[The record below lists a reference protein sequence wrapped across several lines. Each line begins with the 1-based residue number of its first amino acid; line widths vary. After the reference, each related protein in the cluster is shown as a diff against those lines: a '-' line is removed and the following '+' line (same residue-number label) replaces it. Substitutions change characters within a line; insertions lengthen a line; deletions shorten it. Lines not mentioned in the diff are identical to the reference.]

1 MWSKRNMRPKFK
13 RSILLLL
20 LALPIVSATSAP
32 RALDQEKATHV
43 LNRLAFG
50 ARPGEVARVQSMG
63 IRQYIEQQLHPEQI
77 NDSAVDSRLSQLPSI
92 RMRTDELMARYPE
105 PQQVAKR
112 AGIANPKADDKNA
125 QATRNKLQTYMMQ
138 NGLERPQLLLQELQS
153 QKIIRGVYSE
163 RQLQEVMTDFWFNHF
178 NVYWNKGQDKWFT
191 TDYEMSAIRPH
202 ALGKFKDLLMAT
214 AKSPAMLFYLDNH
227 LSTVPNTAPALS
239 AAARA
244 RLANP
249 GAPLPP
255 NIAAEE
261 ANQAKN
267 RKKDGINEN
276 YGRELMELHTL
287 GVDGGYT
294 QKDVQEVARALTGWT
309 IDKPRQD
316 ARFVFRLMM
325 HDRGEKVVL
334 GNRIRA
340 GGGIEDGEKVID
352 ILAHHPS
359 TARFI
364 STKLVRYFVSDNPP
378 DALVDKVA
386 ATFMKTDGDIREM
399 LRTIFYSDEFMSPET
414 YGQKTKSAFEYVVSS
429 IRAMNGDTNGSQ
441 RMAQVLTK
449 MGQPI
454 YQFVAPTGFPD
465 RADYWLTDGTLIE
478 RINFAVNLTSN
489 KIPDARVQLADFPDA
504 KTAALYLGS
513 PEFQK
518 R

>member
-1 MWSKRNMRPKFK
+1 LWSIRSMRPKSLRPFLF
-13 RSILLLL
+13 IL
-20 LALPIVSATSAP
+20 LALPVANASSAP
-32 RALDQEKATHV
+32 RSLTEQEKATHI

-50 ARPGEVARVQSMG
+50 PRPGDVDRVQSMG
-63 IRQYIEQQLHPEQI
+63 IRQYIEQQLRPELI
-77 NDSAVDSRLSQLPSI
+77 SDSAVDSRLNQLPSI
-92 RMRTDELMARYPE
+92 RMGAGTLMAKYPDPE
-105 PQQVAKR
+105 QAAQR
-112 AGIANPKADDKNA
+112 AGIQNLKADKNS
-125 QATRNKLQTYMMQ
+125 QENRTRLQTYMMQ
-138 NGLERPQLLLQELQS
+138 NGLERPQQLLQELQA
-153 QKIIRGVYSE
+153 QKIIRGIYSE

-191 TDYEMSAIRPH
+191 TDYEMNVIRPN

-227 LSTVPNTAPALS
+227 LSTVPDTAPQIS
-239 AAARA
+239 AVARA

-255 NIAAEE
+255 EIAATE

-267 RKKDGINEN
+267 RKRDGINEN
-276 YGRELMELHTL
+276 YGRELMELHTM

-309 IDKPRQD
+309 IDKPRQN
-316 ARFVFRLMM
+316 ASFIFRLMM
-325 HDRGEKVVL
+325 HDRGEKIVL
-334 GNRIRA
+334 GNRIKA

-364 STKLVRYFVSDNPP
+364 STKLVRYFVSDEPP
-378 DALVDKVA
+378 QSLVDKVA

-399 LRTIFYSDEFMSPET
+399 LRTIFYSDEFMSPDA

-429 IRAMNGDTNGSQ
+429 IRAVDGETNGSQ
-441 RMAQVLTK
+441 RMAQVLVK
-449 MGQPI
+449 MGQPL

-489 KIPDARVQLADFPDA
+489 KLPDTRVQLTNFPDPKA
-504 KTAALYLGS
+504 AALFLGS
-513 PEFQK
+513 PDFQK

>member
-1 MWSKRNMRPKFK
+1 
-13 RSILLLL
+13 
-20 LALPIVSATSAP
+20 
-32 RALDQEKATHV
+32 
-43 LNRLAFG
+43 
-50 ARPGEVARVQSMG
+50 
-63 IRQYIEQQLHPEQI
+63 
-77 NDSAVDSRLSQLPSI
+77 
-92 RMRTDELMARYPE
+92 
-105 PQQVAKR
+105 
-112 AGIANPKADDKNA
+112 
-125 QATRNKLQTYMMQ
+125 
-138 NGLERPQLLLQELQS
+138 
-153 QKIIRGVYSE
+153 
-163 RQLQEVMTDFWFNHF
+163 MTDFWFNHF
-178 NVYWNKGQDKWFT
+178 NVYWNKGQDKYFT
-191 TDYEMSAIRPH
+191 TDYEMNAIRPY
-202 ALGKFKDLLMAT
+202 AMGKFKDLLMAT

-227 LSTVPNTAPALS
+227 LSTVPNNAPAIS

-249 GAPLPP
+249 GGPLPP

-309 IDKPRQD
+309 IDRPRQD

-378 DALVDKVA
+378 DSLVDKVA
-386 ATFMKTDGDIREM
+386 ATFMKTMATSAKCSARFFIRTSSCRPMLMDKKPSLPSNMWFLPSRDERRNQRQSANGAGSDQDGPAA
-399 LRTIFYSDEFMSPET
+399 L
-414 YGQKTKSAFEYVVSS
+414 S
-429 IRAMNGDTNGSQ
+429 IR
-441 RMAQVLTK
+441 
-449 MGQPI
+449 
-454 YQFVAPTGFPD
+454 
-465 RADYWLTDGTLIE
+465 RADRVSGSRGLLVDRWDAGRAHQLCGE
-478 RINFAVNLTSN
+478 
-489 KIPDARVQLADFPDA
+489 PD
-504 KTAALYLGS
+504 S
-513 PEFQK
+513 E
-518 R
+518 

>member
-1 MWSKRNMRPKFK
+1 M
-13 RSILLLL
+13 RSILFLL
-20 LALPIVSATSAP
+20 LALPIASATSAP
-32 RALDQEKATHV
+32 RTLTEQEKATHI
-43 LNRLAFG
+43 LNRLAYG
-50 ARPGEVARVQSMG
+50 PRPGDVARVQSMG
-63 IRQYIEQQLHPEQI
+63 IRQYIEQQLRPEQI
-77 NDSAVDSRLSQLPSI
+77 NDNAVDSRLNQLPSI
-92 RMRTDELMARYPE
+92 RMKTDELMARYPE
-105 PQQVAKR
+105 PQQVAQR
-112 AGIANPKADDKNA
+112 AGIRNPKAGDNDA
-125 QATRNKLQTYMMQ
+125 QSNRRKLQTYMMQ

-153 QKIIRGVYSE
+153 QKIIRGIYSE

-227 LSTVPNTAPALS
+227 LSTVPNTAPALN
-239 AAARA
+239 AVTRA

-255 NIAAEE
+255 NIAAQE

-267 RKKDGINEN
+267 RKRDGINEN

-334 GNRIRA
+334 GTRIKA

-352 ILAHHPS
+352 ILAHHSS

-378 DALVDKVA
+378 DSLVDKVA

-399 LRTIFYSDEFMSPET
+399 LRTIFYSDEFMSPDA

-429 IRAMNGDTNGSQ
+429 IRAVNGDTNPSQ

-489 KIPDARVQLADFPDA
+489 KLPDTRIQLADFPDA
-504 KTAALYLGS
+504 KTAALFLGS
-513 PEFQK
+513 PEFQ
-518 R
+518 RR

>member
-1 MWSKRNMRPKFK
+1 MRP
-13 RSILLLL
+13 ILFLL
-20 LALPIVSATSAP
+20 LALPIASATSAP
-32 RALDQEKATHV
+32 RTLTEQEKATHV

-50 ARPGEVARVQSMG
+50 PRPGDVARVQGMG
-63 IRQYIEQQLHPEQI
+63 IRQYIEQQLRPEQI
-77 NDSAVDSRLSQLPSI
+77 NDSAVDSRLSQLQSI
-92 RMRTDELMARYPE
+92 HMKTDELMARYPE
-105 PQQVAKR
+105 PQQVAQR
-112 AGIANPKADDKNA
+112 AGIARPKADDKNA
-125 QATRNKLQTYMMQ
+125 QVDRKKLQTYMMQ
-138 NGLERPQLLLQELQS
+138 NGLERPQLLLQELES

-178 NVYWNKGQDKWFT
+178 NVYWNKGQDKWLT
-191 TDYEMSAIRPH
+191 TDYEMNAIRPN

-227 LSTVPNTAPALS
+227 LSTVPNTAAAPG

-255 NIAAEE
+255 NIAAQE
-261 ANQAKN
+261 ANQARN

-309 IDKPRQD
+309 IDRPRQD

-334 GNRIRA
+334 GNRIKA

-378 DALVDKVA
+378 DSLVDKVA

-399 LRTIFYSDEFMSPET
+399 LRTIFYSDEFMSPDA

-429 IRAMNGDTNGSQ
+429 IRAMNGDTNAGP
-441 RMAQVLTK
+441 RMAQVLGK

-465 RADYWLTDGTLIE
+465 RADYWLTDGTLVE

-489 KIPDARVQLADFPDA
+489 KLPDTRVQLNDFPDS

>member
-1 MWSKRNMRPKFK
+1 M
-13 RSILLLL
+13 RSILFLLI
-20 LALPIVSATSAP
+20 ALPIASASSAP
-32 RALDQEKATHV
+32 RTLTEQEKATHV
-43 LNRLAFG
+43 LNRLTFG
-50 ARPGEVARVQSMG
+50 PRQGDVARVQSMG

-92 RMRTDELMARYPE
+92 RMKTNELMARYPE
-105 PQQVAKR
+105 PQQVAQR
-112 AGIANPKADDKNA
+112 AGIQKPKAGDKDDKNA
-125 QATRNKLQTYMMQ
+125 QANRNQLQTYMMQ
-138 NGLERPQLLLQELQS
+138 NGLERPQQLLQELQS

-178 NVYWNKGQDKWFT
+178 NVYWNKGQDKYFT
-191 TDYEMSAIRPH
+191 TDYEMNTIRPH
-202 ALGKFKDLLMAT
+202 AMGKFKDLLMAT

-227 LSTVPNTAPALS
+227 LSTVPNTAPPLG

-309 IDKPRQD
+309 IDRPRQD
-316 ARFVFRLMM
+316 ARFVFRIMM

-378 DALVDKVA
+378 DSLVDKVA

-399 LRTIFYSDEFMSPET
+399 LRTIFYSDEFMSPDA

-429 IRAMNGDTNGSQ
+429 IRAMNGETSGSP

-449 MGQPI
+449 MGQPL

-465 RADYWLTDGTLIE
+465 RADYWLTDGTLVE
-478 RINFAVNLTSN
+478 RINFAVNLTAN
-489 KIPDARVQLADFPDA
+489 KLPDTRVQLNDFPDS

>member
-1 MWSKRNMRPKFK
+1 M
-13 RSILLLL
+13 RSILFLL
-20 LALPIVSATSAP
+20 LALPIASASSAP
-32 RALDQEKATHV
+32 RPLSEQEKATHV
-43 LNRLAFG
+43 LNRLTLG
-50 ARPGEVARVQSMG
+50 PRPGDVARVQSMG

-92 RMRTDELMARYPE
+92 RMKTNELMARYPE
-105 PQQVAKR
+105 PQQVAQR
-112 AGIANPKADDKNA
+112 AGIQKPKAGDKDDKNA
-125 QATRNKLQTYMMQ
+125 QANRKQLQTYMMQ
-138 NGLERPQLLLQELQS
+138 NGLERPQQLLQELQS

-178 NVYWNKGQDKWFT
+178 NVYWNKGQDKYFT
-191 TDYEMSAIRPH
+191 TDYEMNAIRPY
-202 ALGKFKDLLMAT
+202 AMGMFKDLLMAT

-227 LSTVPNTAPALS
+227 LSTVPNNAPALS

-249 GAPLPP
+249 GGSLPP

-309 IDKPRQD
+309 IDRPRQD

-378 DALVDKVA
+378 DSLVDKVA

-399 LRTIFYSDEFMSPET
+399 LRTIFYSDEFMSPDT

-429 IRAMNGDTNGSQ
+429 IRAMNGETNGSP

-449 MGQPI
+449 MGQPLC
-454 YQFVAPTGFPD
+454 QFVAPTGFPD
-465 RADYWLTDGTLIE
+465 RADYWLTDGTLVE
-478 RINFAVNLTSN
+478 RINFAVNLTAN
-489 KIPDARVQLADFPDA
+489 KLPDTRVQLNDFPDS

>member
-1 MWSKRNMRPKFK
+1 MRPKPL
-13 RSILLLL
+13 RSTLFLVFVL
-20 LALPIVSATSAP
+20 LALPIATASSAP
-32 RALDQEKATHV
+32 RTLTEQEKATHV

-50 ARPGEVARVQSMG
+50 PRPGDVARVQQMG

-77 NDSAVDSRLSQLPSI
+77 NDSAVDSRLSQLTSI
-92 RMRTDELMARYPE
+92 RMKTNELLARYPD
-105 PQQVAKR
+105 PQQVAQR
-112 AGIANPKADDKNA
+112 AGIQKPKADDKNA
-125 QATRNKLQTYMMQ
+125 QANRNQLQTYMMQ
-138 NGLERPQLLLQELQS
+138 NGLERPQQLLQELES
-153 QKIIRGVYSE
+153 QKIIRGIYSE

-178 NVYWNKGQDKWFT
+178 NVYWNKGQDKWLT
-191 TDYEMSAIRPH
+191 TDYEMNAIRPN

-249 GAPLPP
+249 GGPLPP

-309 IDKPRQD
+309 IDRPRQD
-316 ARFVFRLMM
+316 ARFVFRLTM

-378 DALVDKVA
+378 DSLVDKVA

-399 LRTIFYSDEFMSPET
+399 LRTIFYSDEFMSPDA

-429 IRAMNGDTNGSQ
+429 IRAMNGDTNGSP
-441 RMAQVLTK
+441 RMAQLLTK
-449 MGQPI
+449 MGQPL
-454 YQFVAPTGFPD
+454 YQYVAPTGFPD

-478 RINFAVNLTSN
+478 RINFAVNLTAN
-489 KIPDARVQLADFPDA
+489 KLPDTRVQLNDFPDA
-504 KTAALYLGS
+504 KTAALFLGS

>member
-1 MWSKRNMRPKFK
+1 MRPKPI
-13 RSILLLL
+13 RSTLLLFVL
-20 LALPIVSATSAP
+20 LALAVSSASSSP
-32 RALDQEKATHV
+32 RALTEQDKAKHV

-50 ARPGEVARVQSMG
+50 PRPGDVARVQSMG

-77 NDSAVDSRLSQLPSI
+77 NDSAVDDRLSQLPSI
-92 RMRTDELMARYPE
+92 RMKTNELMARYPE
-105 PQQVAKR
+105 PQQVAQR
-112 AGIANPKADDKNA
+112 AGIQKPKADDKNA
-125 QATRNKLQTYMMQ
+125 QANRNQLQTYMMQ
-138 NGLERPQLLLQELQS
+138 NGLQRPQQLLQELQS

-191 TDYEMSAIRPH
+191 TDYEMNAIRPN
-202 ALGKFKDLLMAT
+202 AMGKFKDLLMAT

-227 LSTVPNTAPALS
+227 LSTVPNSAPALQ

-244 RLANP
+244 RLRNP
-249 GAPLPP
+249 AAPLPP

-309 IDKPRQD
+309 IDRPRQD
-316 ARFVFRLMM
+316 AHFVFRLMM

-334 GNRIRA
+334 GNKIRA

-378 DALVDKVA
+378 DSLVDKVA

-399 LRTIFYSDEFMSPET
+399 LRTIFYSDEFMSPDA

-429 IRAMNGDTNGSQ
+429 IRAMNGDTNGSP
-441 RMAQVLTK
+441 RMAQLLTK
-449 MGQPI
+449 MGQPL
-454 YQFVAPTGFPD
+454 YRFVAPTGFPD
-465 RADYWLTDGTLIE
+465 RADYWLTDGTLVE
-478 RINFAVNLTSN
+478 RINFAVNLTAN
-489 KIPDARVQLADFPDA
+489 KLPDARVQLNDFPDS

>member
-1 MWSKRNMRPKFK
+1 MRPKPL
-13 RSILLLL
+13 RSILFLL
-20 LALPIVSATSAP
+20 LALPVANASSAP
-32 RALDQEKATHV
+32 RTLTEQEKATHV

-50 ARPGEVARVQSMG
+50 PRPGDVARVQSMG
-63 IRQYIEQQLHPEQI
+63 IRQYIEEQLHPEQI

-92 RMRTDELMARYPE
+92 RMKTNELMARYPE
-105 PQQVAKR
+105 PNQVAQR
-112 AGIANPKADDKNA
+112 AGIQKPKADDQNT
-125 QATRNKLQTYMMQ
+125 QANRKQLQTYMMQ
-138 NGLERPQLLLQELQS
+138 NGLERPQQLLQELQS

-178 NVYWNKGQDKWFT
+178 NVYWNKGQDKYFT
-191 TDYEMSAIRPH
+191 TDYEMNAIRPH
-202 ALGKFKDLLMAT
+202 AMGKFKDLLMAT

-227 LSTVPNTAPALS
+227 LSTVPNMAPPLS
-239 AAARA
+239 AAART

-261 ANQAKN
+261 ANQTKN
-267 RKKDGINEN
+267 RKRDGINEN

-287 GVDGGYT
+287 GVDGGYA

-309 IDKPRQD
+309 IDRPRQD

-334 GNRIRA
+334 GNKIRA

-378 DALVDKVA
+378 DSLVDKVA

-399 LRTIFYSDEFMSPET
+399 LRTIFYSDEFMSPDA

-429 IRAMNGDTNGSQ
+429 VRAMNGDTNGSP
-441 RMAQVLTK
+441 RMAQLLTK
-449 MGQPI
+449 MGQPL

-465 RADYWLTDGTLIE
+465 RADYWLTDGTLVE
-478 RINFAVNLTSN
+478 RINFAVNLTAN
-489 KIPDARVQLADFPDA
+489 KVPDTRVQLNDFPDS